1 MYPSNYGHGAN
12 DQPKPELVAPAR
24 WLAAPILPGTFV
36 SNEARL
42 IWQADN
48 TVSRMLKMDSD
59 RTLRYKGRAPS
70 SLEEVYRK
78 IRRRMVRQKYIH
90 PHYQHVDGTS
100 MAAPVVSAIVA
111 QMLEANPNLSPAQVR
126 SILTGTA
133 TPLDFSPFEKRGA
146 GLVNAARAL
155 GAAQRAANTDWKE
168 LPFSPQMLPDQI
180 TFYYFD
186 PGGRAT
192 QVALIS
198 SFNQWNPRGYDF
210 RMKSSGLWQ
219 LTIPTLPAGQYR
231 YKYLVDGVWLNDPE
245 NPERIEDGHGGFTS
259 ILVVVK

>member
-1 MYPSNYGHGAN
+1 
-12 DQPKPELVAPAR
+12 
-24 WLAAPILPGTFV
+24 
-36 SNEARL
+36 
-42 IWQADN
+42 
-48 TVSRMLKMDSD
+48 
-59 RTLRYKGRAPS
+59 
-70 SLEEVYRK
+70 
-78 IRRRMVRQKYIH
+78 
-90 PHYQHVDGTS
+90 
-100 MAAPVVSAIVA
+100 
-111 QMLEANPNLSPAQVR
+111 
-126 SILTGTA
+126 
-133 TPLDFSPFEKRGA
+133 
-146 GLVNAARAL
+146 
-155 GAAQRAANTDWKE
+155 
-168 LPFSPQMLPDQI
+168 MLPDQI

-219 LTIPTLPAGQYR
+219 LTIPTLPTGQYR